1 MARGEIMKTV
11 AVSDDVYKILIRI
24 KYEKNFK
31 NVSEVIDYLIKRNNA
46 GRWRNEN
53 TDTHEIYECIN
64 F

>member
-31 NVSEVIDYLIKRNNA
+31 NVSEVIDYLIKRNNNA
-46 GRWRNEN
+46 GR
-53 TDTHEIYECIN
+53 
-64 F
+64 

>member
-1 MARGEIMKTV
+1 MKTV

-46 GRWRNEN
+46 GRWKRKWKYKYPQN
-53 TDTHEIYECIN
+53 TWMQAC
-64 F
+64 

>member
-1 MARGEIMKTV
+1 MKTV
-11 AVSDDVYKILIRI
+11 AVNDEVYKILIRI

-46 GRWRNEN
+46 GRWKRNEN